1 MYVYI
6 YMGVCHRIL
15 AIEKK
20 EILPF
25 AATLTD
31 LEDIIHHSG
40 PSPPLSQA

>member
-25 AATLTD
+25 AATQTD
-31 LEDIIHHSG
+31 LEDII
-40 PSPPLSQA
+40 LNEKSQKGI